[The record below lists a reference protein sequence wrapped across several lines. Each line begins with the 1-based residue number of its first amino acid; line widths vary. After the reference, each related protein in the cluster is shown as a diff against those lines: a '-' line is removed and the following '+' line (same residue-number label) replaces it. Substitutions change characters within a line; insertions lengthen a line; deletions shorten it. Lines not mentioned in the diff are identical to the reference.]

1 MPRVLPLATV
11 LLAVSGMAR
20 GAEALPRLEWP
31 FATVDLDVGQ
41 SARVELPDGRSA
53 AVKLLRLTEI
63 RDDVRQAVR
72 EARVTVEI
80 NGKQSTLTSANYRL
94 PILVGGVQV
103 DCSVARGC
111 VQPGKNPWAFHNDA
125 RLRLWPPGAPWIQPG
140 TFVYPLRQR
149 WFASATQMAN
159 EPVFVDGGDR
169 PDTRQPVYYHW
180 GLDAGG
186 AEGLVEVVA
195 ATEGVVVTAGR
206 LTLPQ
211 SEFPEELKPRSDVVY
226 LRDGRGWYYRY
237 SHLHS
242 FDPAL
247 KPGGHVT
254 MGQKIGLLGKEGA
267 SGGWSHLHFD
277 ITALQPNGEYG
288 ITDAYAFYWQASY
301 GQTPG
306 QPRAVARPH
315 HLVWTNEPVTLD
327 GSRSCGARDYR
338 WFFSDGATAGGAMP
352 QRRYPRSGMY
362 SEILKVTDAAG
373 RVDYDFAVV
382 QVLDREH
389 PEQLPPSIHA
399 AYWPTLDLKPGA
411 EVIFKVRTFRI
422 GAHEGRERWDFG
434 DGSPAVETQSD
445 GNAVPLAQNGY
456 AITAHRYSKPGHYLV
471 SVTRS
476 NDRSQAATARLHVE
490 VGKAKD

>member
-1 MPRVLPLATV
+1 
-11 LLAVSGMAR
+11 
-20 GAEALPRLEWP
+20 LEWP

-41 SARVELPDGRSA
+41 SASVELSDGRHA
-53 AVKLLRLTEI
+53 AVKLLGLAEI
-63 RDDVRQAVR
+63 RDQVRRAVR
-72 EARVTVEI
+72 EPRVTVEI
-80 NGKQSTLTSANYRL
+80 NGQQATLVAAYYRL
-94 PILVGGVQV
+94 PIALGGVQV
-103 DCSVARGC
+103 DCSITRGC
-111 VQPGKNPWAFHNDA
+111 VQPGKNQNPWALHKDA
-125 RLRLWPPGAPWIQPG
+125 RLRLWPAGASWIQPG

-149 WFASATQMAN
+149 WFASGTQMAN

-169 PDTRQPVYYHW
+169 PNTRQPVYYHW

-195 ATEGVVVTAGR
+195 ATEGVVVTAGK

-211 SEFPEELKPRSDVVY
+211 SEFPEEIKSRYDVVY

-247 KPGGHVT
+247 RPGVRVA

-288 ITDAYAFYWQASY
+288 ITDAYAFYWQASR
-301 GQTPG
+301 GQERDHP
-306 QPRAVARPH
+306 QAVARPH
-315 HLVWTNEPVTLD
+315 HLAWTNEPVTLD
-327 GSRSCGARDYR
+327 GSRSAGAREYQ
-338 WFFSDGATAGGAMP
+338 WSFSDGTSAAGP
-352 QRRYPRSGMY
+352 RPVRRYPRSGMY
-362 SEILKVTDAAG
+362 SEVLRVTDAAG

-382 QVLDREH
+382 QVIDRDH

-399 AYWPTLDLKPGA
+399 AYWPTQDLKPGD
-411 EVIFKVRTFRI
+411 EVTFKVRSFRI
-422 GAHEGRERWDFG
+422 AAHEGRERWDFG
-434 DGSPAVETQSD
+434 DGSPAVEVQSD
-445 GNAVPLAQNGY
+445 GNAVPLAKNGY
-456 AITAHRYSKPGHYLV
+456 AVTTHRYSKPGHYLV

-476 NDRSQAATARLHVE
+476 NDRGQAATARLHVE
-490 VGKAKD
+490 VGGGQPSARAARSGR